1 MERKI
6 DDSAEL
12 LEEEKKENEHTETTS
27 FGPNKTNDNENRPLS
42 SNNTE
47 NRGLQPSSSRRTVSW
62 KLLYWIG
69 FMLRFVF
76 LDVSIALVFAL
87 SLMTIYL
94 GRFTDEYLIPAG
106 KLMTWNSQRAARELT
121 YFHRYCDE
129 EDQSTHY
136 AADLLVDSDMTA
148 EDATQVM
155 LTHGA
160 AMFPNILSEE
170 TATELRDFILEQ
182 NKKNEDMI
190 YVIENTNRWSFYLT
204 VDQHPSVSKALHEL
218 LNTNPLLIQSLEKIA
233 GHNPAVIELTTI
245 TSAYGA
251 VDQHWHQDVVP
262 ENNGAKYSRNFVPS
276 YSLFIPLQN
285 TTTAMGATGLCPG
298 TTMCADGCGTF
309 CAETGFR
316 LSEATAEGNWPV
328 GWGALVN
335 QQTTHMGAGH
345 TDPQGPHRV
354 VMVITFAPRPRF
366 GPHELETRMIG
377 MGGSY
382 SLHWSQ
388 WGHTLRD
395 FSNPQRYMK
404 QPWRTLRSLGLHKPS
419 GTDWGWDF
427 VSQTLQRVMNGD
439 VGYYLDDLVEF
450 VDNGGFPFLPQ
461 YLQGQLPP
469 GEIKSARTGWIQ
481 IFRNTLEK
489 WLEFV
494 SRAYAHCLRFL
505 LLAILVIV
513 MFADKPFVQSVT
525 MVARI
530 GMVHLLIFLLSLW
543 AWNNLESGSWALN
556 VRRSAAFRV
565 PSGPHPMYPHI
576 PASIPSNDDVLILN
590 EMKSS
595 YMASFTDVLEV
606 MHPGNKY
613 FKDLIDASSKGYQ
626 SLPRNL
632 QERLRTSIVDLLHDD
647 QRRILTKN
655 EEGNWAEVDRNH
667 AIWYCHKQFSSRSN
681 ALIELSMNYLDHAL
695 METRFG
701 YFRDT
706 VMHRKHSPMF
716 LMKLQSDLLRLS
728 PHSRAHPKEGQ
739 PSNTFLARSG
749 LPKLPTLNNEIFR
762 RKESSP
768 LMSVRKAEEPFPG
781 AWSAEGDEV
790 EALYASDS
798 REWYKGTIIRASS
811 DRLTWTV
818 RFDDG
823 DVVDNVCA
831 QCVRPFVPYS
841 VGEKVEVRISDS
853 EFATGQVVAAMDGTY
868 DVTLEDGSVVFGT
881 SCAEMRRVDE
891 VSEEDDDDDDDVIIE
906 PGDRVMAM
914 FPGLPNQWFP
924 GVIEGH
930 NKDGSFAIQYDDGDY
945 APRVD
950 PRHIRLL

>member
-6 DDSAEL
+6 EDSAKL
-12 LEEEKKENEHTETTS
+12 PEEEKKENEHAETSS
-27 FGPNKTNDNENRPLS
+27 FGRSERNDNENRPLS

-47 NRGLQPSSSRRTVSW
+47 RMTRATTQNSSSKRTVSS

-69 FMLRFVF
+69 FLLRFVL
-76 LDVSIALVFAL
+76 LDIAIALVFAL
-87 SLMTIYL
+87 SLTTIYL
-94 GRFTDEYLIPAG
+94 GRFTDEYLLPAG

-129 EDQSTHY
+129 EDQSTHN
-136 AADLLVDSDMTA
+136 AADLLVDSNA

-160 AMFPNILSEE
+160 AMFPNLLSEE

-182 NKKNEDMI
+182 NKKNENMI

-218 LNTNPLLIQSLEKIA
+218 LNTNPLLIESLEKIT
-233 GHNPAVIELTTI
+233 GPNPAVIELTTI

-262 ENNGAKYSRNFVPS
+262 EDNGAKYSRNFVPS

-285 TTTAMGATGLCPG
+285 TTAAMGATGLCPG

-316 LSEATAEGNWPV
+316 LSEATPEGNWPV

-366 GPHELETRMIG
+366 GPHQLETRMIG

-404 QPWRTLRSLGLHKPS
+404 QPWRTLRSLGLYKPS
-419 GTDWGWDF
+419 GTDWGWDV

-439 VGYYLDDLVEF
+439 VGYYLDDLIEF
-450 VDNGGFPFLPQ
+450 VEKGGFPLLPK

-469 GEIKSARTGWIQ
+469 GEIKSARAGWIH
-481 IFRNTLEK
+481 IFRNTVEK
-489 WLEFV
+489 WLGFV
-494 SRAYAHCLRFL
+494 STAYAHCLRFL
-505 LLAILVIV
+505 FLAILIII
-513 MFADKPFVQSVT
+513 MFGDKPFVQIVT

-530 GMVHLLIFLLSLW
+530 GMVHLLIFLLGLW
-543 AWNNLESGSWALN
+543 AWNTMESGSWALN
-556 VRRSAAFRV
+556 VRRSAAFQV
-565 PSGPHPMYPHI
+565 PSGPHPMYPDI
-576 PASIPSNDDVLILN
+576 PASIPLNDDVFILN

-595 YMASFTDVLEV
+595 YMASFNDVLEV

-613 FKDLIDASSKGYQ
+613 FNDLIDASSKGYQ
-626 SLPRNL
+626 SLPNIL
-632 QERLRTSIVDLLHDD
+632 QERLRASIVDSLYGD
-647 QRRILTKN
+647 QRRIMTKN
-655 EEGNWAEVDRNH
+655 EGGNWAEVDRNH
-667 AIWYCHKQFSSRSN
+667 AIWYCHKQLNSRSN
-681 ALIELSMNYLDHAL
+681 ALVELSMNYLDHAL

-701 YFRDT
+701 YFRHT
-706 VMHRKHSPMF
+706 VMHQKHIPMF

-728 PHSRAHPKEGQ
+728 PHPKAHPTEEQ

-749 LPKLPTLNNEIFR
+749 LPKLPTLNKERYR
-762 RKESSP
+762 RQESSP
-768 LMSVRKAEEPFPG
+768 LRSMREAEEPFPG

-798 REWYKGTIIRASS
+798 RGRFCKSVHGSLSPLSFYLGT
-811 DRLTWTV
+811 L
-818 RFDDG
+818 
-823 DVVDNVCA
+823 
-831 QCVRPFVPYS
+831 PFPFCYRMV
-841 VGEKVEVRISDS
+841 
-853 EFATGQVVAAMDGTY
+853 
-868 DVTLEDGSVVFGT
+868 
-881 SCAEMRRVDE
+881 
-891 VSEEDDDDDDDVIIE
+891 
-906 PGDRVMAM
+906 
-914 FPGLPNQWFP
+914 
-924 GVIEGH
+924 
-930 NKDGSFAIQYDDGDY
+930 
-945 APRVD
+945 
-950 PRHIRLL
+950 